1 MDYTKVRYS
10 TWIRKKKIVIFFFIA
25 LGLIILAFVSPSIIL
40 SAIFAVAALPFLY
53 ISFFL
58 FYSYYQ
64 FSKFGG
70 NYQAKIH
77 DLIVK
82 SVTLQ
87 NGKLL
92 DIGTGSGAL
101 IVKAAK
107 EFPTL
112 TLTGIDYW
120 GDEWEYSQKQCES
133 NARIEGVADRITFIR
148 GSASRLQFENET
160 FDIVVSC
167 LTFHEVKDAPNKL
180 EVIKEALRVL
190 KKGGQ
195 FVFLD
200 LFLDEN
206 KFRKYN
212 DFVHFFN
219 DMEVS
224 EIKIEKLN
232 QIISLPGLLQTRKV
246 LGMALLVNG
255 IK

>member
-1 MDYTKVRYS
+1 MDFTKVRYS
-10 TWIRKKKIVIFFFIA
+10 TWIRKKKIALFFFIA

-40 SAIFAVAALPFLY
+40 SAVFAVAALPFLY
-53 ISFFL
+53 ISFIL

-82 SVTLQ
+82 SITLQ